1 MRFLDIDTSELKRLS
16 DKLASIDLAIKAA
29 DEGVSLDN
37 SSRFFSGTPSV
48 VLGAKE
54 DSRNSL
60 AILQDPV
67 LAKAMRRAIREILE
81 TERRRVQARVR
92 RCVRRPAKRGR
103 AVAHGV

>member
-1 MRFLDIDTSELKRLS
+1 MRFLDIDASDLKRLC
-16 DKLASIDLAIKAA
+16 DRLVAIDLGLKAVG
-29 DEGVSLDN
+29 DGVSLDDK
-37 SSRFFSGTPSV
+37 SRFLIGAPSV
-48 VLGAKE
+48 VLGVPE